1 MTTVHITSINEFPSS
16 GRVQLIFDL
25 IKNLTYKD
33 TIIDCIELRFGLMS
47 KNINTFKSK
56 VF

>member
-25 IKNLTYKD
+25 IKNLRTNKGKQR
-33 TIIDCIELRFGLMS
+33 TQS
-47 KNINTFKSK
+47 
-56 VF
+56 